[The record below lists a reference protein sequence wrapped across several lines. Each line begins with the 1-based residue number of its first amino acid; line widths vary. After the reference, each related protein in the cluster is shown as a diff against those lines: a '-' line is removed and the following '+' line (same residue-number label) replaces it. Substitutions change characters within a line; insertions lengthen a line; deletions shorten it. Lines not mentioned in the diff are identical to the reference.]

1 MGRPKKFE
9 NGFKVVKVY
18 LQPEEFER
26 IFAKCG
32 GGSVSDW
39 ARQAMLA
46 ELDGIKAV
54 IGEYKD
60 YGSANRDDKIG
71 ERESASGR
79 GVAVRG
85 ERSKV
90 RPMRAGSTDAV
101 AHISGPPAVRPG
113 KTCRHGTMAG
123 HSCWQCGGL
132 AVVE

>member
-60 YGSANRDDKIG
+60 YGSANRVDQND
-71 ERESASGR
+71 SGR
-79 GVAVRG
+79 SEVGRSAPMRRGSRAVVPDA
-85 ERSKV
+85 ERSVVPGRTCKHGIK
-90 RPMRAGSTDAV
+90 AGNA
-101 AHISGPPAVRPG
+101 
-113 KTCRHGTMAG
+113 
-123 HSCWQCGGL
+123 CWQCGGK